1 MPRMRLA
8 CFIGLVL
15 SANRVL
21 ANDEDHDIL
30 LDALFNNT
38 AEGKLA
44 VFMLSSSCEIADI
57 KPMVPFF
64 DYIFSGL
71 RVESLASTIGSL
83 LVLFSFIQLGG
94 IPDPRDETNHFSVL
108 GTIMWSL
115 WLYCMISQWFFT
127 LLSLLTLVL
136 AACSTVQQFSYC
148 LVRLPDDQVEVAWT
162 GAAMAAWSGG
172 ILTCTFC
179 ATGLRMLWMDPD
191 GPHDRAKM
199 WEFASYGGRYEY
211 DDLSPDK
218 RAYLRRS
225 WYICVAGV
233 AILVLSPLFGAAYGA
248 ATAGFTLFGTIIPA
262 LLVHPAFVSK
272 SAALIAYV
280 FTIGEGFHAAGLDVD
295 PNRFLLNYQQIMII
309 PFAIVGLLHWITS
322 GSFGMSTVF
331 FAPISVTI
339 ALAFM
344 AMIWFI
350 NQCRY
355 WTKRT
360 MHKIHPAVGQEVTLT
375 CLLFLFICLINP
387 GPRIWYV
394 FL

>member
-1 MPRMRLA
+1 MFCATCVVAKDDDDYYFKLGTFNATLEGRMAEL
-8 CFIGLVL
+8 FI
-15 SANRVL
+15 
-21 ANDEDHDIL
+21 
-30 LDALFNNT
+30 
-38 AEGKLA
+38 
-44 VFMLSSSCEIADI
+44 SSSCSQAEMAVMA
-57 KPMVPFF
+57 PLF

-83 LVLFSFIQLGG
+83 LLLFSLLQLGG
-94 IPDPRDETNHFSVL
+94 IPDPRDKEKEFKTL
-108 GTIMWSL
+108 GTVMWSL
-115 WLYCMISQWFFT
+115 WLYCVLSQWLFT
-127 LLSLLTLVL
+127 FLSLLTLAL
-136 AACSTVQQFSYC
+136 AAFSLVQQFSYC

-295 PNRFLLNYQQIMII
+295 PDRFLLKYRMLTVK
-309 PFAIVGLLHWITS
+309 PFAIIAWLHWIST
-322 GSFGMSTVF
+322 GSFGVSIVF

-344 AMIWFI
+344 AMFWFI
-350 NQCRY
+350 NQYRY
-355 WTKRT
+355 WTKRANL
-360 MHKIHPAVGQEVTLT
+360 KIHPIEEVRNYL
-375 CLLFLFICLINP
+375 N
-387 GPRIWYV
+387 
-394 FL
+394 